1 MMRKQSKT
9 AGALAAVLWTVF
21 WITAVILWI
30 AGDGG
35 LMGAE
40 MLRCA
45 PPETTGLAAS
55 EYSGVSGMTA
65 GYLIGRTDEFQYT
78 VTDSAGLEAPCFRD
92 YEAAHMADCR
102 GLIFLDR
109 TVMILAGVTAL
120 ALTAAAM
127 LRGNRERFCRGILI
141 GLRITGG
148 VLAGLLIWALA
159 DFDGLFVAFH
169 RVAFPNGGWLLNP
182 ETDLLIRLMPL
193 NFFISLGIRGAMR
206 ALAAPAVLAVA
217 ARIRIRRTRNKEQRT

>member
-1 MMRKQSKT
+1 MKRSQI

-35 LMGAE
+35 LMGTE

-45 PPETTGLAAS
+45 PPETTGMAAA
-55 EYSGVSGMTA
+55 EYPGVSGMTA
-65 GYLIGRTDEFQYT
+65 AYLTGRTDEFQYT
-78 VTDSAGLEAPCFRD
+78 VTDSAGHEVPCFRD
-92 YEAAHMADCR
+92 YEASHMADCR
-102 GLIFLDR
+102 KLIFLDR
-109 TVMILAGVTAL
+109 TVMILAGMTAL
-120 ALTAAAM
+120 ALTAAGL
-127 LRGNRERFCRGILI
+127 LRGNRERFCRGILT
-141 GLRITGG
+141 GLRMMGS
-148 VLAGLLIWALA
+148 VLAALLIWALA
-159 DFDGLFVAFH
+159 DFDGLFVTFH

-206 ALAAPAVLAVA
+206 ALAAPVILEAA
-217 ARIRIRRTRNKEQRT
+217 ARAGIHWTRNKEQKQ

>member
-1 MMRKQSKT
+1 MKRSQI

-35 LMGAE
+35 LMGTE

-45 PPETTGLAAS
+45 PPETAGMAAA
-55 EYSGVSGMTA
+55 EYPGVSGMTA
-65 GYLIGRTDEFQYT
+65 AYLTGRTDEFQYT
-78 VTDSAGLEAPCFRD
+78 VTDSAGHEVPCFRD
-92 YEAAHMADCR
+92 YEASHMADCR
-102 GLIFLDR
+102 KLIFLDR
-109 TVMILAGVTAL
+109 TVMILAGMTAL
-120 ALTAAAM
+120 ALTAAGL
-127 LRGNRERFCRGILI
+127 LRGNREWFCRGILT
-141 GLRITGG
+141 GLRMMGS
-148 VLAGLLIWALA
+148 VLAALLIWALA
-159 DFDGLFVAFH
+159 DFDGLFVTFH

-206 ALAAPAVLAVA
+206 AMAVPVVLDAA
-217 ARIRIRRTRNKEQRT
+217 ARIGIHWTRNKEQEA